1 MKDGKGIAG
10 LLNIGNKICTS
21 TVVSRDT
28 AHSWESERS
37 PDHKEQKENLQDAGD
52 ISGGQG
58 MEVLWDIH
66 SLGLRTH
73 LILHILSPLCF
84 VPL

>member
-1 MKDGKGIAG
+1 MYKYCSEQGH
-10 LLNIGNKICTS
+10 S
-21 TVVSRDT
+21 TFL
-28 AHSWESERS
+28 ESERS